1 MNELRRVVQKKYTN
15 KSLRSPEARE
25 SRVPAD
31 ITNSENS
38 NDNSQVQEF
47 FNNQIAS
54 RDKQG
59 SLRGTGDKEKHKIE
73 WDKEILF
80 YEDSE
85 GDFNVISEDE
95 DIDDAIKYIT
105 QRSKKALECTIVKRE
120 MYDKMR
126 HEQMGDKLNQSKT
139 WMESDQN

>member
-1 MNELRRVVQKKYTN
+1 MNELRRVVQRKFTN
-15 KSLRSPEARE
+15 RSLRSPDANE
-25 SRVPAD
+25 SRVLAD
-31 ITNSENS
+31 AITNSENS

-59 SLRGTGDKEKHKIE
+59 SLRGTGDKERHKIE

-95 DIDDAIKYIT
+95 DIDDAHKYIT

-126 HEQMGDKLNQSKT
+126 HEQMGNNLNQSKT
-139 WMESDQN
+139 WMESD